1 MRPRYSQHP
10 GGVGGH
16 SLVGLEPFSLG
27 QRLELLSYR
36 EPHHKVYRCGQRPVN
51 VHTVAGVN
59 QERLRQPGVLD
70 ELLERQ
76 DGSVLV
82 RELLGLARL
91 EVNTTVEVH
100 EERPHLLDV
109 IGFAGACFLERAEGV
124 VGIETILIKVQR
136 SVLKLLD
143 GVIEFLDA
151 SALIERENAVG
162 ACGAKHSLQ
171 ERRCIHSRHSTCWG
185 AATR

>member
-1 MRPRYSQHP
+1 MRPRHSQHP
-10 GGVGGH
+10 GGIGGH
-16 SLVGLEPFSLG
+16 SLVGLEPLRLG

-36 EPHHKVYRCGQRPVN
+36 EPRHEVHGRSQRPVN
-51 VHTVAGVN
+51 VHTIARVD
-59 QERLRQPGVLD
+59 QERLRQPGGLH

-76 DGSVLV
+76 DGGVLV

-91 EVNTTVEVH
+91 EVNTAVEVH

-124 VGIETILIKVQR
+124 VGIETILVKVQR

-151 SALIERENAVG
+151 SALIERKNAIG

-171 ERRCIHSRHSTCWG
+171 ERCCIHSRHSTCWD